1 MFTIYA
7 MFSHLISDFI
17 LQSNKIVNLKAN
29 INLKGYLKHSW
40 VLFVTMMPLLFIIK
54 ASSYKVFI
62 YKVVLIVILHILT
75 DFIKEKI
82 QNTIKNKDYFHEG
95 KVILFLIDQIIHIF
109 IIIVITR
116 DVILEY
122 NTLNEWIKSRIFN
135 GNGITFEGLKKVV
148 VIMYISFSG
157 AYIIPLILDMIYK
170 NIDNYTSI
178 LNKIVKIDISDN
190 EKHFIDEVKTGKWI
204 GILERIL
211 ILIFLYL
218 NQISSIGF
226 VIAVKSLARF
236 KMMENKI
243 FAEYYLLG
251 TLISV
256 AYTFVAYAFFQLIL

>member
-1 MFTIYA
+1 MFTLYA

-95 KVILFLIDQIIHIF
+95 KVTLFLIDQIIHIF

-122 NTLNEWIKSRIFN
+122 NTFNEWIKSRIFN
-135 GNGITFEGLKKVV
+135 GNGITFPY
-148 VIMYISFSG
+148 VIG
-157 AYIIPLILDMIYK
+157 
-170 NIDNYTSI
+170 
-178 LNKIVKIDISDN
+178 
-190 EKHFIDEVKTGKWI
+190 
-204 GILERIL
+204 
-211 ILIFLYL
+211 
-218 NQISSIGF
+218 
-226 VIAVKSLARF
+226 
-236 KMMENKI
+236 
-243 FAEYYLLG
+243 
-251 TLISV
+251 
-256 AYTFVAYAFFQLIL
+256 

>member
-1 MFTIYA
+1 MFTLYA
-7 MFSHLISDFI
+7 IFSHLISDFI

-29 INLKGYLKHSW
+29 INLKGYLKHAW
-40 VLFVTMMPLLFIIK
+40 VLFVTMIPLLFILK
-54 ASSYKVFI
+54 LSTYEDFI
-62 YKVVLIVILHILT
+62 YKIVLIVFFHSIT

-82 QNTIKNKDYFHEG
+82 QNTIKNKPYFYEG
-95 KVILFLIDQIIHIF
+95 KVILFLIDQIVHIF

-157 AYIIPLILDMIYK
+157 AYIIPLIFDMVYK
-170 NIDNYTSI
+170 NIDNYSSI
-178 LNKIVKIDISDN
+178 LNELIKVDISDN

-256 AYTFVAYAFFQLIL
+256 SYTFVAYAFFQLIL